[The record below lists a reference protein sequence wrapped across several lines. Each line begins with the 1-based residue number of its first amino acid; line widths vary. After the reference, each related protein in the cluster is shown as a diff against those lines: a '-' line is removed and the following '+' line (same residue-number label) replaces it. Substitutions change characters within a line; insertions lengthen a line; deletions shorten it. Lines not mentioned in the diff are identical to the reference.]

1 MGDLQFQRNTI
12 FGSLNCMF
20 GIILCI
26 LGYTDFRTKPVVF
39 HHFPSQVAK
48 LSEHLGH
55 AEMFAMLALSLR
67 HEVWTIC

>member
-1 MGDLQFQRNTI
+1 
-12 FGSLNCMF
+12 MF